1 MGKSDDIKVL
11 DLLERVRK
19 NLRQQEGDPEPEVL
33 TEEFILK
40 HERIKEENKR
50 ISKEHGE
57 LIKELFGSKN
67 GDDEEALIEDYFESS
82 HDLGTPHDDDSD
94 LPLILEDTLAEAKS
108 SDSNDDTDRVA
119 IDYNL
124 ISMFGMKDVADE
136 DEDKIAAEP
145 QAQEE
150 DELPVNFVDYESSAQ
165 TRFFLQRFQK
175 MYRSC
180 KLKTVLLAL
189 LLVATFI
196 IENVLLF
203 TKNPVGFLSAQQYP
217 TVYFLWG
224 VQVLLLCFALTI
236 KKIFKGLSRF
246 FKGAPSIDS
255 VYALAFL
262 LTLAYTLYTFA
273 QGFNHQVVLFNLP
286 LVVFALVR
294 EFSELLSIIRQ
305 MYSFGILVDKKEK
318 TVIEKQK
325 EEDVEQEMAELD
337 DFIDSTTN
345 FLQIVKAG
353 KIKGFFRRFESGYTG
368 GALVSVSIPMI
379 VLVCVLLSL
388 LSYMKSGSLYNAVQ
402 AAMLGL
408 GLSLPVCLGIA
419 FDMPAY
425 QMTMKLYPT
434 HTAVIGNKAISEYSS
449 PAVMQMKDTDIFPS
463 RIAQTVGI
471 KTFGDAALDTVL
483 HYYAAV
489 FTPLGGPLGGLFR
502 NTTSDYKVTSD
513 VDYIRIDD
521 DGIECAVEDRHVF
534 VGKYS
539 FINRCGYSLYK
550 QTAEDEDE
558 TGGTYSIYMVLDD
571 HVVALV
577 KVKYNVSKEV
587 RKKLKNLKK
596 AGIGICVRTFDPNIT
611 TAMVM
616 ALVGDMS
623 LALRVIKCKKRSQRR
638 VNLKE
643 SSSGIITSG
652 DPSCLYNALACTER
666 CRIASRALQVMS
678 IVCLLIGAVVGYFLV
693 TLSTTGFFSAPVILY
708 HLFWLTLSVLVTKLF
723 G

>member
-1 MGKSDDIKVL
+1 MRKSDDIKAS

-19 NLRQQEGDPEPEVL
+19 NLRQQEGEPEPEVL

-40 HERIKEENKR
+40 HDRNLEDQKR
-50 ISKEHGE
+50 ASKERGE
-57 LIKELFGSKN
+57 LIKELFGSQN
-67 GDDEEALIEDYFESS
+67 GDDEAQLLEDYFENSPKVS
-82 HDLGTPHDDDSD
+82 VVDDDAD
-94 LPLILEDTLAEAKS
+94 LPLIL
-108 SDSNDDTDRVA
+108 DDTIQSAQEDVISENSDTVA
-119 IDYNL
+119 VDYNL
-124 ISMFGMKDVADE
+124 ISMFGMQDVEDE
-136 DEDKIAAEP
+136 DEEKSTTVNKNTD
-145 QAQEE
+145 EE
-150 DELPVNFVDYESSAQ
+150 ELPINFVDYESSAQ
-165 TRFFLQRFQK
+165 TRFFLKRFK
-175 MYRSC
+175 RVYRSC
-180 KLKTVLLAL
+180 KMKTIFLAL

-196 IENVLLF
+196 LENITLF
-203 TKNPVGFLSAQQYP
+203 TKNPVGFLSAQQFP
-217 TVYFLWG
+217 LVYFMWG
-224 VQVLLLCFALTI
+224 VQVLVICFALTI
-236 KKIFKGLSRF
+236 KKIFKGLSKF
-246 FKGAPSIDS
+246 FKGSPNIDS

-262 LTLAYTLYTFA
+262 LTLAYNLYIFA
-273 QGFNHQVVLFNLP
+273 QGFNSLVVLFNLP
-286 LVVFALVR
+286 LVIFALIR
-294 EFSELLSIIRQ
+294 EISDLLFVLRQ
-305 MYSFGILVDKKEK
+305 MYSFGVLVDKKEK
-318 TVIEKQK
+318 TVIEKQN
-325 EEDVEQEMAELD
+325 EEDVEQEIAELD
-337 DFIDSTTN
+337 DFIDRSTN
-345 FLQIVKAG
+345 FLQIVKAE
-353 KIKGFFRRFESGYTG
+353 KIKGFFRRFEYAYNG
-368 GALVSVSIPMI
+368 GALVTVSIPLI

-388 LSYMKSGSLYNAVQ
+388 LSYMKSGSVYNAIQ

-408 GLSLPVCLGIA
+408 GLSLPICLGIA
-419 FDMPAY
+419 FDLPAY

-463 RIAQTVGI
+463 RLAQTVGI

-502 NTTSDYKVTSD
+502 NTTSDYKVTGD

-534 VGKYS
+534 IGKYS

-550 QTAEDEDE
+550 QTAEDENE
-558 TGGTYSIYMVLDD
+558 NSGSHSIYMVLDD
-571 HVVALV
+571 HVVAMI

-596 AGIGICVRTFDPNIT
+596 AGIGVCVRTFDPNIT

-616 ALVGDMS
+616 SLVGDPT

-643 SSSGIITSG
+643 STSGIITSA
-652 DPSCLYNALACTER
+652 DPSCLYKALACTET

-678 IVCLLIGAVVGYFLV
+678 IVCLVIGAIVGYFLV
-693 TLSTTGFFSAPVILY
+693 TLPTSSIVSAPVLLY
-708 HLFWLTLSVLVTKLF
+708 HLFWLTLCVLITKLF